1 MELPLR
7 VDRQL
12 KSPALDENGVCE
24 LALDLASEVESLDS
38 EGAQK
43 TCINSIAK
51 LIPILPY
58 PYQLLQ
64 ERQDESS
71 QVLYCP
77 WREGERE
84 RERERWS
91 PFPLL

>member
-1 MELPLR
+1 MQVLKFFQQLVELPLR
-7 VDRQL
+7 ADGQL
-12 KSPALDENGVCE
+12 KSSAPDENGVCE
-24 LALDLASEVESLDS
+24 LALDLVNEVENLDN

-71 QVLYCP
+71 QVLYC
-77 WREGERE
+77 
-84 RERERWS
+84 
-91 PFPLL
+91 L